1 MGLLIAD
8 CSAVMR
14 RVQNAEA
21 EVALE
26 RRWDSEVRRIW
37 AEHLHGP
44 PAVDVCF
51 YRHADVEA
59 LGLSI
64 DQLATALELA
74 RQHDLV
80 ILLDGDGT
88 VAGPPAVR
96 RILERARPAGVGAG
110 AWRELAAAAATGLAR
125 VVPSVP
131 TL

>member
-1 MGLLIAD
+1 MRQWQVGEFPYDGPGSCPTSLFRRSSRSPGFARVHAGRRVGLLIAD

-26 RRWDSEVRRIW
+26 RRWNSEVHRIW

-44 PAVDVCF
+44 PAVDVCA

-64 DQLATALELA
+64 DQLATALEPSASTTSWSCSTGTA
-74 RQHDLV
+74 R
-80 ILLDGDGT
+80 
-88 VAGPPAVR
+88 
-96 RILERARPAGVGAG
+96 
-110 AWRELAAAAATGLAR
+110 
-125 VVPSVP
+125 
-131 TL
+131 